1 MKIVLASAS
10 PRRKELLGVMGLG
23 EFEIMT
29 APGEEQDFEGLPPQG
44 CLIQCADSVNGTTAP
59 HTPSYICAVH
69 NLGNIHSG
77 PVV

>member
-29 APGEEQDFEGLPPQG
+29 APGEEQDFEGLPPVERVRAIALDKARRLLQ
-44 CLIQCADSVNGTTAP
+44 
-59 HTPSYICAVH
+59 
-69 NLGNIHSG
+69 
-77 PVV
+77 